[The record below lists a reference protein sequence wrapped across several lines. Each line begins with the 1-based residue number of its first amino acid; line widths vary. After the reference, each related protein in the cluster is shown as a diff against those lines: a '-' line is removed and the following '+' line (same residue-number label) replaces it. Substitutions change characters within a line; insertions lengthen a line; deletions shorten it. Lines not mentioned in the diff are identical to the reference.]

1 MRKCVRGSFTVEATV
16 VVPLVLFVVGA
27 LCYLLFYYHDKNVM
41 MSAAHETVV
50 YGSYVENLDEE
61 ILKNYM
67 EERVKGK
74 CLLFS
79 NCKIDI
85 VIQKEEINLLVTSA
99 KGPMSL
105 RVQSSSMRT
114 NPGQYIRSVQK
125 MKKIGEKE

>member
-105 RVQSSSMRT
+105 RVQSSSMTT
-114 NPGQYIRSVQK
+114 NPGRYIRSVQK